1 MSGIGSGW
9 LSLLV
14 TVLGTLAGAA
24 RAAPAVTEHPMEPL
38 AWRTALRE
46 GVEAAARDFSGELAL
61 YVRDV
66 STGEEYGY
74 NASTP
79 MYLSS
84 TIKVAVMLEVLHQVD
99 AGTLTLQTPILFKPE
114 DVRDG
119 MGPMAKVPPG
129 TALPVRTLLDYMMV
143 HSDNAAADLLMGH
156 VGIDRV
162 NASLER
168 RGVRFGPLVTLLDD
182 RRHVYGKLDP
192 RGAEVTP
199 SQVQE
204 LGRRGTL
211 ATRAKSLAETLSR
224 SPAWAGSDLEAAFNS
239 FYEEGVNSAPMSE
252 MGQLLEQ
259 LARCEGLSPAMCE
272 HAQALMR
279 SCRTGQSRILA
290 GLPDSASWAHKTG
303 TQHRRAC
310 DVGILQL
317 QKGRPIVVAAC
328 TRDFQQVSEAERLL
342 ARIGRTL
349 TQAFQQATEASGGYS
364 APP

>member
-1 MSGIGSGW
+1 LRGGIGSGW
-9 LSLLV
+9 LSLFV
-14 TVLGTLAGAA
+14 TLLGTLAGAA
-24 RAAPAVTEHPMEPL
+24 PAAPAVSEQPT
-38 AWRTALRE
+38 WRAVLRE
-46 GVEAAARDFSGELAL
+46 GVETAAREFDGELAL

-66 STGEEYGY
+66 TTGEEYGH
-74 NASTP
+74 NATTP

-84 TIKVAVMLEVLHQVD
+84 AIKVAVMMEVLRQVD
-99 AGTLTLQTPILFKPE
+99 AGALTLDTPIRFEPE

-119 MGPMAKVPPG
+119 MGPMAKVSPG
-129 TALPVRTLLDYMMV
+129 AVLPVRTLLEYMMV
-143 HSDNAAADLLMGH
+143 HSDNAAADLLMGQ

-162 NASLER
+162 NAGLER

-192 RGAEVTP
+192 RGTEVAP
-199 SQVQE
+199 SQVRE
-204 LGRRGTL
+204 LGRSGTL
-211 ATRAKSLAETLSR
+211 STRAQSLAETLSR

-252 MGQLLEQ
+252 MGRLLEQ
-259 LARCEGLSPAMCE
+259 LSRCEGMSPAMCE
-272 HAQALMR
+272 HAHALMR

-290 GLPDSASWAHKTG
+290 GLPGTASWAHKTG

-310 DVGILQL
+310 DVGILQF
-317 QKGRPIVVAAC
+317 QAGRPIVVAAC
-328 TRDFQQVSEAERLL
+328 TRGFRRVSDAEQVL

-349 TQAFQQATEASGGYS
+349 TKAFGSTPVRSGRYS